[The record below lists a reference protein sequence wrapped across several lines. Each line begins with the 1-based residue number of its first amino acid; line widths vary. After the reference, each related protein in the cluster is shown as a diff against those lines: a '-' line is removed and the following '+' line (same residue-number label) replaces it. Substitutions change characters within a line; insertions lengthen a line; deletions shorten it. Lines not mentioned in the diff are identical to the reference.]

1 MSVVQKLR
9 KRRAYPVAIAGETV
23 MIRSLLNS
31 EFDAIMEFRD
41 ENESIGA
48 AIGYGLLNDD
58 ESPAF
63 TLATGENAK
72 TFGARVL
79 TELDVPLDTR
89 KELSDKI
96 LKLTVEGPSVEK
108 LEKN

>member
-9 KRRAYPVAIAGETV
+9 KRRAYTVTIAGESV
-23 MIRSLLNS
+23 LIRSLLNS

-48 AIGYGLLNDD
+48 AIGFGLLNDD
-58 ESPAF
+58 ETPAF
-63 TLATGENAK
+63 TRLTDESSKA
-72 TFGARVL
+72 FGGRVL
-79 TELDVPLDTR
+79 KDLDVPLDTR

-96 LKLTVEGPSVEK
+96 LKLTVEGPTVEK